1 MFFCQIK
8 KIAFFF
14 LYMSVLL
21 GDLNIFASTRCDSEK
36 QLGLEITET
45 PSGIKIISSAM
56 VQVPLDN
63 PILYQD
69 AIREASMEAK
79 ANIASYFEETITR
92 ECNVTKTSKTNE
104 NIIDVNVDF
113 KVKIDSDFSGEV
125 NGNTRI
131 ADILK
136 TKYQVCSLKSSTS
149 KLFQKIEKLY
159 SCYSKG
165 NHVIV
170 KLQAIFN
177 E

>member
-1 MFFCQIK
+1 
-8 KIAFFF
+8 
-14 LYMSVLL
+14 MSVLL

-45 PSGIKIISSAM
+45 PSGIKIISSAL

-63 PILYQD
+63 PTLYQD

-92 ECNVTKTSKTNE
+92 ECDVTKTSKTNE
-104 NIIDVNVDF
+104 NIIDVNVNF
-113 KVKIDSDFSGEV
+113 NVKIDSDFSGEV

-170 KLQAIFN
+170 SLQAIFN

>member
-1 MFFCQIK
+1 MLFGQKK
-8 KIAFFF
+8 KIA
-14 LYMSVLL
+14 LYLFMSMLIGHV
-21 GDLNIFASTRCDSEK
+21 NIFASIRCDSEK

-92 ECNVTKTSKTNE
+92 QCDITKTSKTNE
-104 NIIDVNVDF
+104 NIIDVNVDYN
-113 KVKIDSDFSGEV
+113 VKIDSDFSGEF
-125 NGNTRI
+125 NGKTRI

-165 NHVIV
+165 NHVVV

>member
-1 MFFCQIK
+1 MFFCQKK

-14 LYMSVLL
+14 LFMSVLL

-45 PSGIKIISSAM
+45 PSGIKIISSAL

-63 PILYQD
+63 PTLYQD

-92 ECNVTKTSKTNE
+92 ECDVTKTSKTNE
-104 NIIDVNVDF
+104 NIIDVNVNF
-113 KVKIDSDFSGEV
+113 NVKIDSDFSGEV

-170 KLQAIFN
+170 SLQAIFN